1 MEEYLLPEGQ
11 VEAMLLEVVA
21 EAFLPHQAAEA
32 KSAAEELLLEAL
44 MLEALEQA

>member
-1 MEEYLLPEGQ
+1 MLPEGQ
-11 VEAMLLEVVA
+11 AEAVLLEVVA

-32 KSAAEELLLEAL
+32 KSAAEGLLQGAL